1 MKDTISV
8 KTIEMVQDIFQ
19 QGDERYN
26 DYQSA
31 IDVAE
36 FIDNNAIIVEKKEI
50 DAVKIPKKEI
60 DEINGPQQYYKALA
74 KRVSD
79 KKGYRFIGY
88 EKNFPG
94 GIVDV
99 LAEDTSGN
107 KIAIECCSCRISK
120 AISYLEEE
128 NTILWILSISDK
140 PIEVTKYPLFIIKR
154 GPNWDAVYKRYNG
167 WRINLIKN
175 VKSPRD

>member
-1 MKDTISV
+1 LRSSWKEI
-8 KTIEMVQDIFQ
+8 
-19 QGDERYN
+19 
-26 DYQSA
+26 
-31 IDVAE
+31 
-36 FIDNNAIIVEKKEI
+36 NAI
-50 DAVKIPKKEI
+50 KEI

-94 GIVDV
+94 GIVDA